1 MNLMTRSRASL
12 WRNAKLANRV
22 KGRRRRRRRRR
33 RRGLLDA
40 RLIPGWLWVDSRLRA
55 RLRGTFKDLSREIR
69 FSPDLQPRCIPFL
82 HGFLPPSS
90 TLLSLPTHSFPANFP
105 PSLAPSTFH
114 RAFAPRGGHRG
125 ENWTFVELSVNVLAR
140 LPLL

>member
-1 MNLMTRSRASL
+1 MNLMTRSRARL

-33 RRGLLDA
+33 GLLDA
-40 RLIPGWLWVDSRLRA
+40 RLIPGWLRVDSRLRA

-90 TLLSLPTHSFPANFP
+90 IPLLPAHSFAANSPSLPSPEYFSSSVCSTRGRGVG
-105 PSLAPSTFH
+105 APW
-114 RAFAPRGGHRG
+114 GHG
-125 ENWTFVELSVNVLAR
+125 ENWTFVELES
-140 LPLL
+140 

>member
-22 KGRRRRRRRRR
+22 KGRRRRRCR

-90 TLLSLPTHSFPANFP
+90 TLLPAHPFLRSEFPSLPSPEYF
-105 PSLAPSTFH
+105 SSSVCST
-114 RAFAPRGGHRG
+114 RGAPRG
-125 ENWTFVELSVNVLAR
+125 ELDLCRAKC
-140 LPLL
+140 